1 MHFLYELSM
10 RETFFLCC
18 SMVSHVA
25 CVPNF
30 RKRIVHKDELSSCDC
45 LRSCAFGLHA
55 VGPVLAKQHE
65 GGARV
70 SAAAG
75 ACGKRMDRFPE
86 RAGAIQCGRRS
97 PMVGAISRS
106 HSQRSCAAG
115 VRTKSVAS
123 RCWLSRVGH
132 AGGVQHHG
140 RWILSTESSG
150 NRRLWPLSV

>member
-1 MHFLYELSM
+1 MCRSRTSNDSQASWATLEVVIAPLFSSESAYTTLSHQC
-10 RETFFLCC
+10 EKTFIECAFFVRIEHERNIFSCC

-75 ACGKRMDRFPE
+75 ACRKRMDRFSE
-86 RAGAIQCGRRS
+86 RAGAFQCGRRS
-97 PMVGAISRS
+97 PVVGAISRS
-106 HSQRSCAAG
+106 HS
-115 VRTKSVAS
+115 
-123 RCWLSRVGH
+123 
-132 AGGVQHHG
+132 
-140 RWILSTESSG
+140 
-150 NRRLWPLSV
+150 